1 MHRLCFQSALSSDA
15 TAEPNLRVCGR
26 SLHVCW
32 YMHIMFVFVCVYLFV
47 FVYVHVCSCVCMC
60 GVCVCV
66 CVCVGYWGKKR
77 KIVLDCG
84 RRVPT
89 SPRVAA

>member
-1 MHRLCFQSALSSDA
+1 M
-15 TAEPNLRVCGR
+15 
-26 SLHVCW
+26 
-32 YMHIMFVFVCVYLFV
+32 VFHYNYAIGIF
-47 FVYVHVCSCVCMC
+47 YS
-60 GVCVCV
+60 V

-77 KIVLDCG
+77 KIVLEGG